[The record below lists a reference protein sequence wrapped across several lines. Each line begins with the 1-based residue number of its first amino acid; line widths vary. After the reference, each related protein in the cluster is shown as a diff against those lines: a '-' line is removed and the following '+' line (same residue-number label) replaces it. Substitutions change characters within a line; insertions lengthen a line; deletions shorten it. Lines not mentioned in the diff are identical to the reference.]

1 MIVAIIMT
9 TANVYVGLYAGM
21 TVSASVPAAVIAMGI
36 FRGILRRQSI
46 LESNLVQTIA
56 SAGESLAAGA
66 IFTLPALVIIGVWQE
81 FRFWPT
87 TLIAVAGGLLGVVF
101 MVPLRRALIVED
113 KKLTYPEGMACATV
127 LETGSSDSM
136 RGVMLVAKGLIV
148 GAVVKFLMTGLKFL
162 TGTVEYAVK
171 AKDSV
176 FYFGIDISPMLL
188 AVGYIVK
195 LNIAVL
201 VFLGGVIGWVIAL
214 PLLGY
219 FSPPEETEALDAA
232 RTLWSEKV
240 RYIGVGAMVVGG
252 LASIFSVRTGI
263 ASAFSRL
270 AQTVRGD
277 SGKSPERTEKDI
289 PIFALGLLFL
299 GAAVLTFFIYQ
310 HLIND
315 LKFSLLI
322 TLVMIA
328 LAFCFVA
335 VSSYIVGLIGTSNN
349 PVSGMTITTL
359 LASASLFLVLGFQG
373 DSAILATLGVA
384 AVVCCAAAIAGDCS
398 QDLKTGLMVKA
409 TPRYQQLGQVI
420 GVVIPAVVIAPVLYL
435 LNSTYGIGGEEGL
448 KAPQATLFA
457 SLTEALFGDADLPT
471 NMLLIGAGMGV
482 VILILDAI
490 LKYMGM
496 SFRLYLMPVAVG
508 IYLPISLAVPIFLGG
523 VVRFFADKNRQNTEE
538 KSDNGVLLG
547 SGFVAGES
555 IMGVLLALLIFFNLD
570 LDLGIQ
576 AWTFVSLAVIAGV
589 AFYLFKVARG
599 SAKAA

>member
-66 IFTLPALVIIGVWQE
+66 IFTLPALVLIGAWQE
-81 FRFWPT
+81 FKFWPT
-87 TLIAVAGGLLGVVF
+87 TLITVAGGLLGVVF

-136 RGVMLVAKGLIV
+136 RGVILVAKGLIV
-148 GAVVKFLMTGLKFL
+148 GAVVKFLMTGLEFL
-162 TGTVEYAVK
+162 KGTVEYAVK

-232 RTLWSEKV
+232 WTLWSEKV

-277 SGKSPERTEKDI
+277 SEKSPERTEKDI

-299 GAAVLTFFIYQ
+299 GAAALTFFIYQ

-315 LKFSLLI
+315 LKFSLLV

-420 GVVIPAVVIAPVLYL
+420 GVVIPAVVIAPVLTL
-435 LNSTYGIGGEEGL
+435 LHSTYGIGDGL

-457 SLTEALFGDADLPT
+457 SLTQTLFGDADLPT
-471 NMLLIGAGMGV
+471 DMLLIGAGIGV

-490 LKYMGM
+490 LKYKGM
-496 SFRLYLMPVAVG
+496 SFRLYLMPMAVG

-523 VVRFFADKNRQNTEE
+523 VVRFFADKNRQNTEG
-538 KSDNGVLLG
+538 KSDNGVLLA
-547 SGFVAGES
+547 SGYVAGES
-555 IMGVLLALLIFFNLD
+555 IMGVLLALLIFFNLEPES
-570 LDLGIQ
+570 
-576 AWTFVSLAVIAGV
+576 FVSLVVIAGV
-589 AFYLFKVARG
+589 AIYLFKVARG